1 MCIRDSIY
9 PTAKALALGQGRE
22 FDEALAK
29 LVTGW
34 GIMTTMTALVGGYY
48 GDDIIVTGT
57 GPGNQKARDII
68 NKGANIPPASIGVKQ
83 DDGSYKFTS
92 FNRFYPLSML
102 LLATADYLNF
112 AEYNTDADA
121 LEKLT
126 NVLMLAT
133 TEYALSLIH
142 I

>member
-1 MCIRDSIY
+1 MIDNKCLILQ
-9 PTAKALALGQGRE
+9 PKHLKQGQGRE

-68 NKGANIPPASIGVKQ
+68 NKGAK
-83 DDGSYKFTS
+83 YTS
-92 FNRFYPLSML
+92 
-102 LLATADYLNF
+102 DQ
-112 AEYNTDADA
+112 
-121 LEKLT
+121 
-126 NVLMLAT
+126 
-133 TEYALSLIH
+133 H
-142 I
+142 WC